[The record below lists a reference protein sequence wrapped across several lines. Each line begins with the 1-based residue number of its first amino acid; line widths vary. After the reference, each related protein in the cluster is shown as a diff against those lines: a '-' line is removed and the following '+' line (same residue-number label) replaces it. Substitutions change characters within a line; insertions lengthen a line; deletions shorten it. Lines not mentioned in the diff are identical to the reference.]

1 MRGFD
6 SFGILCLWGKSDTWK
21 PDRTVQLS
29 PLRGHRD
36 SVTATGSFFLVFVI
50 ALVVGASIPIEDFI
64 DFDIGSG
71 EDDHQGVS
79 DIGGGFGYGS
89 VVEDGCVGCLGHPPA
104 DQKLELSVF
113 PHLLTVP

>member
-6 SFGILCLWGKSDTWK
+6 SFGTLCLWGKSDTWE

-29 PLRGHRD
+29 PLRWHRD

-64 DFDIGSG
+64 DFDIVAG
-71 EDDHQGVS
+71 EDDHQGVA
-79 DIGGGFGYGS
+79 DVGGGLGYGS